1 MMEKSLDR
9 KLARILADRA
19 SGDFILAD
27 AKDADMAYG
36 LAAPGRS
43 PEHHAEEGRFRSLDE
58 YRQLIREN
66 VRQGLVDIML
76 TSASNNELLTIGQR
90 LFDGS
95 AVTPAVRANDS
106 SDVWAAQ
113 GGVYLREPSKPFRSA
128 SIDEAMCGKPRCAPN
143 EPTLGADLGLYSV
156 TFNNDLTL
164 DHGTLEA
171 YRAFRAEAAVK
182 NFRHFLEVFDPNAP
196 QSPIPDLAR
205 FVNDMIVRTL
215 AGAAGKERPLF
226 LKVVYHGPAAMEQL
240 AGYDSRLIV
249 GVLGGSS
256 GTTYDAFHQ
265 LWEAKKH
272 GAARRPLRPD
282 DQQRRASV
290 EFHRAS
296 APPGRR
302 SAGAARGGAF
312 VPCGLAAVE
321 NSALSPPRRRSP
333 TDAALGGVRRFAA
346 VRRGETG
353 RRPQSAAREH
363 ARLLEDDPSGE
374 ARLESGPVE
383 AHPRLGFVGK
393 PHNSPKRQ
401 RGQHDVSGPR
411 LRFGLASPPTGP
423 LLRQSVA
430 LRHRVFRRHDADAM
444 LPAAHGQ
451 RVIPADEIDVRLRGN
466 RFLQAHAPVRGVDH
480 QPAKPF
486 ALEVLAQPIVVVKT
500 RPVWPPEPW

>member
-1 MMEKSLDR
+1 MEKSLDR
-9 KLARILADRA
+9 KLARILADR
-19 SGDFILAD
+19 SCKDFILAD

-76 TSASNNELLTIGQR
+76 TSASNNELLTIGER
-90 LFDGS
+90 LFDRS

-106 SDVWAAQ
+106 SNVWAAQ

-143 EPTLGADLGLYSV
+143 EPALGADLGLYSV
-156 TFNNDLTL
+156 TFNNDLAL

-171 YRAFRAEAAVK
+171 YRAFRAEAAAK

-196 QSPIPDLAR
+196 QAPIPDLAR

-272 GAARRPLRPD
+272 GARAALYGRMINNAEHQLSFIEHLRRLADGLLEPCEAVRSYHAALQRLKIRPYRRLD
-282 DQQRRASV
+282 DDLQQT
-290 EFHRAS
+290 
-296 APPGRR
+296 RR
-302 SAGAARGGAF
+302 SARTALRRG
-312 VPCGLAAVE
+312 P
-321 NSALSPPRRRSP
+321 PPRSRPPGASRAENTPDFSKM
-333 TDAALGGVRRFAA
+333 TQAEKLAWNQARWKRILG
-346 VRRGETG
+346 
-353 RRPQSAAREH
+353 
-363 ARLLEDDPSGE
+363 
-374 ARLESGPVE
+374 
-383 AHPRLGFVGK
+383 
-393 PHNSPKRQ
+393 
-401 RGQHDVSGPR
+401 
-411 LRFGLASPPTGP
+411 
-423 LLRQSVA
+423 
-430 LRHRVFRRHDADAM
+430 
-444 LPAAHGQ
+444 
-451 RVIPADEIDVRLRGN
+451 
-466 RFLQAHAPVRGVDH
+466 
-480 QPAKPF
+480 
-486 ALEVLAQPIVVVKT
+486 
-500 RPVWPPEPW
+500 